1 MNLRTPLS
9 RVRHLGS
16 AKDGTHHWWA
26 QRMTALALIP
36 LSIWFIASVLSM
48 IGENHQNFA
57 LWAGGPFTASL
68 LILLIL
74 ATFYHAWLG
83 LQVVVEDYV
92 HATGP
97 KFALLLLIK
106 AACIL
111 LATIGVISILVLLF
125 Q

>member
-1 MNLRTPLS
+1 MNLRSPLS
-9 RVRHLGS
+9 RVRYLGS
-16 AKDGTHHWWA
+16 AKDGTQHWWA
-26 QRMTALALIP
+26 QRLSALALIP
-36 LSIWFIASVLSM
+36 LSIWFVASVLSL
-48 IGENHQNFA
+48 IGASHQNFA

-92 HATGP
+92 HSSGL
-97 KFALLLLIK
+97 KLALLLLIK

-111 LATIGVISILVLLF
+111 LATIGVISVLILLF

>member
-48 IGENHQNFA
+48 IGESHQNFA

-92 HATGP
+92 HATGL

>member
-1 MNLRTPLS
+1 MNLRSPLS
-9 RVRHLGS
+9 HVRYLGS

-26 QRMTALALIP
+26 QRLSALALIP
-36 LSIWFIASVLSM
+36 LSIWFVASLLSLT
-48 IGENHQNFA
+48 GESHQNFA
-57 LWAGGPFTASL
+57 LWASGPFTASL
-68 LILLIL
+68 LILLIV

-92 HATGP
+92 HTTGL
-97 KFALLLLIK
+97 KLALLLALK

-111 LATIGVISILVLLF
+111 LATIGMISVLILLF